1 MLFRKIR
8 GIEFP
13 VVGMGTSRT
22 FDVDES
28 TPEVFS
34 IRSKIVEECQMNGV
48 TLVDSSPMY
57 GNAEKVL
64 GLAIQENDPS
74 KFQIATKVWTT
85 GHGSGL
91 DQIDNSFSLLK
102 TEYIH
107 IFQIHNLVDWKTH
120 LPTLTGLK
128 EEGKI
133 GLVGLTCM
141 TPSDYPEMMSIMKTG
156 KIDSIQIPYNVIN
169 TRVESDILPLAQS
182 MGIGVLVMEPLQKG
196 KYVKDLRLSPD
207 LSPLSDLG
215 IKTWAQALLSWVIS
229 NEVITSAIPA
239 TSNPKRIK
247 ENSLGAIQ
255 MPKELRDFVRR
266 ETERCI

>member
-1 MLFRKIR
+1 M
-8 GIEFP
+8 EFP
-13 VVGMGTSRT
+13 AVGMGTSRT
-22 FDVDES
+22 FDGDDS
-28 TPEVFS
+28 IPKVFS
-34 IRSKIVEECQMNGV
+34 VRNKIVEECQNNGV

-85 GHGSGL
+85 GYRSGL
-91 DQIDNSFSLLK
+91 DQIDTSFSLLK

-107 IFQIHNLVDWKTH
+107 ILQIHNLVDWKTH
-120 LPTLTGLK
+120 LPTLTSLK
-128 EEGKI
+128 NEGKI

-141 TPSDYPEMMSIMKTG
+141 TPSDYPEMMDIVKTG

-169 TRVESDILPLAQS
+169 TRVESGVLPLAES
-182 MGIGVLVMEPLQKG
+182 MEIGVLVMEPLQKG
-196 KYVKDLRLSPD
+196 KYVKDLRISPD
-207 LSPLSDLG
+207 LGPLSDLG
-215 IKTWAQALLSWVIS
+215 IK
-229 NEVITSAIPA
+229 TSAIPA

-255 MPKELRDFVRR
+255 MPKELRAFVKR

>member
-1 MLFRKIR
+1 M
-8 GIEFP
+8 EFP
-13 VVGMGTSRT
+13 AVGMGTSRT
-22 FDVDES
+22 FDVDDAN
-28 TPEVFS
+28 PEVFS
-34 IRSKIVEECQMNGV
+34 VRNKIVTECQSHGV

-64 GLAIQENDPS
+64 GLAIQKNDPS

-85 GHGSGL
+85 GYQSGL
-91 DQIDNSFSLLK
+91 DQINNSFLLLK

-120 LPTLTGLK
+120 LPTLTNLK
-128 EEGKI
+128 NEGMI

-141 TPSDYPEMMSIMKTG
+141 THSDYPEMMSIMKTG

-207 LSPLSDLG
+207 SVSYTHLTLP
-215 IKTWAQALLSWVIS
+215 T
-229 NEVITSAIPA
+229 NREV
-239 TSNPKRIK
+239 
-247 ENSLGAIQ
+247 
-255 MPKELRDFVRR
+255 
-266 ETERCI
+266 

>member
-1 MLFRKIR
+1 M
-8 GIEFP
+8 EFP
-13 VVGMGTSRT
+13 AVGMGTSRT
-22 FDVDES
+22 FDVDDAN
-28 TPEVFS
+28 PEVFS
-34 IRSKIVEECQMNGV
+34 VRNKIVTECQSHGV

-64 GLAIQENDPS
+64 GLAIQKNDPS

-85 GHGSGL
+85 GYQSGL
-91 DQIDNSFSLLK
+91 DQINNSFLLLK

-120 LPTLTGLK
+120 LPTLTNLK
-128 EEGKI
+128 NEGKI

-239 TSNPKRIK
+239 TSNQKRIK

-266 ETERCI
+266 ETKRCI